1 MYEHKVIITKDESV
15 INEMLA
21 AGWFVVS
28 VTAQHVAV
36 STASSLTSSIK
47 GEFCF
52 VLKK

>member
-1 MYEHKVIITKDESV
+1 MYEHKVIITKDQNL

-28 VTAQHVAV
+28 VTAQHVASAV
-36 STASSLTSSIK
+36 SYSHGALA

>member
-1 MYEHKVIITKDESV
+1 MYEHKVIITKDETV

-28 VTAQHVAV
+28 VTAQHIAAGYGI
-36 STASSLTSSIK
+36 TK
-47 GEFCF
+47 GDFCF